1 MEWYNKGKNE
11 VLKELDTNLS
21 VGLSEK
27 EVKRRI
33 EKYGKNEFEEQAK
46 KSILNK
52 FAAQFAD
59 FLIIILLIA
68 AGVSAFVGERED
80 AVIILAIVVLN
91 AALGIY
97 QEGKAEKSV
106 EALQRLSAP
115 NAKVIREGNL
125 TVVPAADIVPG
136 DVVVLEAGDIIPA
149 DIRLFESS
157 NLKVE
162 EASLTGESV
171 PVEKDAKA
179 KIVGTV
185 GIGDRHNMGFSS
197 TIVTYGRGKGV
208 VTSTGHNTEIGNI
221 AVKIQTYE
229 EEETPLQIKL
239 NQLGKVL
246 GTLTIVICII
256 VFIVGMLQ
264 GRQPLNMLLTSISLA
279 VAAIPEGLPAIVTI
293 VLAIG
298 MNRMAEKNAIVKKLL
313 AVETLGATSVIC
325 SDKTGTLTQNE
336 MTVVKAYVDDRILDV
351 EGIGYEPKGDVK
363 LNARSI
369 GISSLPNLRNLI
381 SVGVLANDAKLDNSS
396 GFYKVM
402 GDPTEGAIVAFAG
415 KLGQTSEQL
424 NMIYPRIA
432 ELPFDSGRKMMTTF
446 HSNYIEGK
454 IVSFTKG
461 APDIVINKCSK
472 IALNGRIVDFNKELK
487 DKVRSVNTKFAR
499 SALRVLSAAYKVW
512 DRLPEHPTFEQVEN
526 DMIFVGLVGM
536 IDPPRP
542 EVKDSI
548 KHCRQAGI
556 ETVMITGDYKETAY
570 AIAKELGMANNEG
583 QAIMGEE
590 LDKYSDEELREVVK
604 KTKVYAR
611 VSPEHKVKIVT
622 ALKENGHITSMTG
635 DGVND
640 ALALKKADIGVAM
653 GITGTDVAKNTAEV
667 ILTDDN
673 FATIVNA
680 VEEGRIIFS
689 NIKKFVFFL
698 LSCNIGEILLVF
710 ISILLGWNV
719 PLLPIQLLWLNLV
732 TDSLPAMALGVEN
745 AEPGIMK
752 QPPRSTKEGI
762 LDGEMLGG
770 IVFQAIAISF
780 ASLFAYYWAMRMYGT
795 GSGLIHVRSVVFTTL
810 ILSELLRAFSSRSQ
824 NYTLFKIGLFTNI
837 RMIQAV
843 FVSFMLTF
851 VVLYIP
857 QLNEIFDVV
866 PLTLRDWQIVTAFSF
881 IPLLVGELY
890 KDLFKNEM
898 PLSNSERKRRIST
911 L

>member
-11 VLKELDTNLS
+11 VLKELNTNLS

-27 EVKRRI
+27 EAVRRI
-33 EKYGKNEFEEQAK
+33 EEYGKNELEEQAK
-46 KSILNK
+46 RSFFAK

-80 AVIILAIVVLN
+80 AIIILAIVVIN

-106 EALQRLSAP
+106 EALQKLSAP
-115 NAKVIREGNL
+115 NAKVVREGNL
-125 TVVPAADIVPG
+125 NVVPAADIVPG

-149 DIRLFESS
+149 DLRLFESS
-157 NLKVE
+157 NLKIE

-179 KIVGTV
+179 KIVGDV

-208 VTSTGHNTEIGNI
+208 VISTGHNTELGNI
-221 AVKIQTYE
+221 AVKIQTYG

-246 GTLTIVICII
+246 GTLTIAICII

-264 GRQPLNMLLTSISLA
+264 GRQALNMLLTSISLA

-298 MNRMAEKNAIVKKLL
+298 MNRMAGKNAIVKKLL

-363 LNARSI
+363 LNGRNISI
-369 GISSLPNLRNLI
+369 HSLPNLRNLVSI
-381 SVGVLANDAKLDNSS
+381 GTLSNDAQLDNST
-396 GFYKVM
+396 GTYKII

-424 NMIYPRIA
+424 NMVYPRIA

-487 DKVRSVNTKFAR
+487 DKVLSANTKFAR
-499 SALRVLSAAYKVW
+499 SALRVLSAAYKSW
-512 DRLPEHPTFEQVEN
+512 DRLPEHPSFEQVEN

-542 EVKDSI
+542 EVKESI
-548 KHCRQAGI
+548 AHCRQAGI

-570 AIAKELGMANNEG
+570 AIAKELGMVEHEG

-590 LDKYSDEELREVVK
+590 LDKYSDEKLREVVK
-604 KTKVYAR
+604 RTKVYAR

-710 ISILLGWNV
+710 ISILLGWEV

-732 TDSLPAMALGVEN
+732 TDSFPAMALGVEN

-752 QPPRSTKEGI
+752 QPPRSTKEAI
-762 LDGEMLGG
+762 LDKGMLGR

-780 ASLFAYYWAMRMYGT
+780 ASLFSYYWAMRMYGT
-795 GSGLIHVRSVVFTTL
+795 GDGLIHARSVVFTTL

-824 NYTLFKIGLFTNI
+824 NYTLFKIGFFTNI

-857 QLNEIFDVV
+857 ALNEVFDVV

-890 KDLFKNEM
+890 KDLFKNKVELNHHKRQRK
-898 PLSNSERKRRIST
+898 LS

>member
-11 VLKELDTNLS
+11 VLKELNTNLS
-21 VGLSEK
+21 AGLSEK
-27 EVKRRI
+27 EAKRRI
-33 EKYGKNEFEEQAK
+33 EVYGKNELEEQAK
-46 KSILNK
+46 KSFLAK
-52 FAAQFAD
+52 FIAQFAD

-68 AGVSAFVGERED
+68 AGVSAFVGERGD
-80 AVIILAIVVLN
+80 AIIILAIVVIN

-106 EALQRLSAP
+106 EALQKLSAP
-115 NAKVIREGNL
+115 NAKVIRDGNL
-125 TVVPAADIVPG
+125 TVIPAAEIVPG
-136 DVVVLEAGDIIPA
+136 DVAVLEAGDIVPA
-149 DIRLFESS
+149 DLRLFESS
-157 NLKVE
+157 NLKIE

-179 KIVGTV
+179 KIVGRV

-197 TIVTYGRGKGV
+197 TIVTYGRGRGV
-208 VTSTGHNTEIGNI
+208 VTATGHNTEIGNI
-221 AVKIQTYE
+221 AVKIQTYGE
-229 EEETPLQIKL
+229 EDTPLQIKL

-246 GTLTIVICII
+246 GTLTIAICII

-264 GRQPLNMLLTSISLA
+264 GRQALNMLLTSISLA

-298 MNRMAEKNAIVKKLL
+298 MNRMAGKNAIVKKLL

-336 MTVVKAYVDDRILDV
+336 MTVVKAYVDDRILNV

-363 LNARSI
+363 LNGRNVSI
-369 GISSLPNLRNLI
+369 NSLPNLRNLVSI
-381 SVGVLANDAKLDNSS
+381 GTLSNDARLDNSI
-396 GFYKVM
+396 GTYKII

-415 KLGQTSEQL
+415 KLGQTSDQL

-432 ELPFDSGRKMMTTF
+432 DLPFDSGRKMMTTF

-454 IVSFTKG
+454 VVSFTKG
-461 APDIVINKCSK
+461 APDIVINKCNK

-487 DKVRSVNTKFAR
+487 DKVLSVNTKFAR

-542 EVKDSI
+542 EVKESI
-548 KHCRQAGI
+548 GYCKQAGI

-570 AIAKELGMANNEG
+570 AIAKELGMVEHEG
-583 QAIMGEE
+583 QAIMGED
-590 LDKYSDEELREVVK
+590 LDKYSDEQLREVVK

-611 VSPEHKVKIVT
+611 VSPDHKVRIVT
-622 ALKENGHITSMTG
+622 ALKENGYITSMTG

-710 ISILLGWNV
+710 ISILLGWEV

-732 TDSLPAMALGVEN
+732 TDSFPAMALGVEN

-752 QPPRSTKEGI
+752 QPPRSTKEAI
-762 LDGEMLGG
+762 LDKEMLGG
-770 IVFQAIAISF
+770 IMFQALAISL
-780 ASLFAYYWAMRMYGT
+780 ASLWSYYWAMKMYGT
-795 GSGLIHVRSVVFTTL
+795 GSGLIHARSVVFTTL

-824 NYTLFKIGLFTNI
+824 NYTLFKIGFFTNI

-843 FVSFMLTF
+843 FLSFMLTY

-857 QLNEIFDVV
+857 ALNEVFDVV
-866 PLTLRDWQIVTAFSF
+866 PLTLRDWQLVTAFSF

-890 KDLFKNEM
+890 KDLFKM
-898 PLSNSERKRRIST
+898 P
-911 L
+911 